1 MTKSVASTAPALRQP
16 PTSGTWFKI
25 PSRPGM
31 VHISNTTL
39 STWLSPACY
48 VGEVTAQNADLVVA
62 APRMCAAL
70 RDMVTADNYGY
81 GLDTMHAL
89 GYFAAARAVLL
100 QAVGED
106 YTPPYPRPS
115 DTVLALLRACDAVFA
130 ALGELDERNLPGLIE
145 PIKAL
150 QDAVRN
156 ARAGIPPLPSVDP
169 PAPEAS
175 SAADPDQRDA
185 T

>member
-1 MTKSVASTAPALRQP
+1 MTKSVAPTAPELRQP

-39 STWLSPACY
+39 STWSSPPCY
-48 VGEVTAQNADLVVA
+48 VGEVTARNADLIVA

-70 RDMVTADNYGY
+70 RDLVTADNYGY

-100 QAVGED
+100 QAFGED
-106 YTPPYPRPS
+106 YTPPYPRAS
-115 DTVLALLRACDAVFA
+115 DTMLVLLHACETLFA
-130 ALGELDERNLPGLIE
+130 ALGELDDLDLPALLDAV
-145 PIKAL
+145 KAL
-150 QDAVRN
+150 RDATHRT
-156 ARAGIPPLPSVDP
+156 RAGILSPAELDA
-169 PAPEAS
+169 PAPEVAS
-175 SAADPDQRDA
+175 EAEAQA
-185 T
+185 